1 MGRTG
6 LLFLLIGLAAGLWLG
21 FNPTTH
27 RDLVR
32 WWNREVASE
41 ASGKPVAG
49 LSARQLN
56 SRLARSLRSSP
67 QPLAQPEAQRNTVPT
82 WNQIVAELHAFW
94 LALEQVWLNF
104 LAQLHIRS

>member
-1 MGRTG
+1 MGRVG
-6 LLFLLIGLAAGLWLG
+6 LLFLVIGLAVGLWLG

-41 ASGKPVAG
+41 AKGNPVAG
-49 LSARQLN
+49 LNTRPSN

-67 QPLAQPEAQRNTVPT
+67 QPEAPRNTVPT
-82 WNQIVAELHAFW
+82 WNQIVAELHTFW
-94 LALEQVWLNF
+94 LALEQAWLNF
-104 LAQLHIRS
+104 LAQLHVRT